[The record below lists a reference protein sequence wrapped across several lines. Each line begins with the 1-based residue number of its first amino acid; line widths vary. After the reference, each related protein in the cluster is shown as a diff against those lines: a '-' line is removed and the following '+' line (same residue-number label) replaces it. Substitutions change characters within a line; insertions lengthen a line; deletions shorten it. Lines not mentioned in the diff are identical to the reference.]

1 MKKSWISA
9 AAAACMAIP
18 SAVQAQDIEI
28 GQSEY
33 MNSCAQCHGA
43 SGKGDGYLAGF
54 LNAPMP
60 DLTALQANNDG
71 VFPVSAVYAI
81 IDGSAVSGAHGTAEM
96 PAWGDRYSLE
106 GNTALGTEFSSE
118 DRAAY
123 VRGRI
128 LALVEYISTMQVQ

>member
-1 MKKSWISA
+1 MKTSWISA
-9 AAAACMAIP
+9 AAAAAIAIP
-18 SAVQAQDIEI
+18 CAAQAQDMEI

-54 LNAPMP
+54 LNAPIP
-60 DLTALQANNDG
+60 DLTALQANNGG
-71 VFPVSAVYAI
+71 VFPVAAVYGI
-81 IDGSAVSGAHGTAEM
+81 IDGSAASGAHGSTDM
-96 PAWGDRYSLE
+96 PAWGDRYSIE
-106 GNTALGTEFSSE
+106 GNAALGTEFSRE

-128 LALVEYISTMQVQ
+128 LTLVEYISTMQVQ

>member
-1 MKKSWISA
+1 MKTTWISA
-9 AAAACMAIP
+9 AVAACIATP
-18 SAVQAQDIEI
+18 CVVQAQDIEI
-28 GQSEY
+28 GMREY
-33 MNSCAQCHGA
+33 VNSCAQCHGET
-43 SGKGDGYLAGF
+43 GKGDGYLAGF

-60 DLTALQANNDG
+60 DLTALQANNGG

-96 PAWGDRYSLE
+96 PAWGDRYSIE

-128 LALVEYISTMQVQ
+128 LALVEYISTLQEE